1 MRHRGKIATLDTA
14 YYLGYFCCDQ
24 HSLDIN
30 KQHRV
35 PAAKLESPRA
45 SLQASCSAV
54 HRTRCRRLPLSPGSL
69 APMRRAESVEPSSH
83 SCPSCHT
90 VTPLTAKNHK
100 DSSVPSLP
108 FSQYL
113 RVQPGAPPGLP
124 PFRNGANGSSDTHGV
139 SSNRRIYSQPLPH
152 MSGRKKKS
160 LIFGSERPWKSL
172 LFCKCFLYQSQIP
185 ELM

>member
-152 MSGRKKKS
+152 MPGRKKNHSFLAQKGLGKVYFFVNVFFTKAKS
-160 LIFGSERPWKSL
+160 
-172 LFCKCFLYQSQIP
+172 QS
-185 ELM
+185 